1 MMPLAQR
8 LVSHWFVLVTV
19 SYVTLWAL
27 QVSIIMPLETLAL
40 ENSTLVS
47 ILFLPHAA
55 RVLSTWML
63 GPKVLFSL
71 VPSSIL
77 CYALLM
83 PESETMTLT
92 DVALAST
99 GALCAPVAFELMR
112 VVKINVYPTEVGVI
126 SWRTLVFA
134 GFLSSILNSFF
145 QTLFLEGKFPIQDT
159 FSILTRFII
168 GDVLGLVVVLLML
181 VGLLRVF
188 RGYSNV

>member
-63 GPKVLFSL
+63 GPKVLFF
-71 VPSSIL
+71 SS
-77 CYALLM
+77 A
-83 PESETMTLT
+83 
-92 DVALAST
+92 V
-99 GALCAPVAFELMR
+99 
-112 VVKINVYPTEVGVI
+112 IN
-126 SWRTLVFA
+126 S
-134 GFLSSILNSFF
+134 
-145 QTLFLEGKFPIQDT
+145 
-159 FSILTRFII
+159 
-168 GDVLGLVVVLLML
+168 
-181 VGLLRVF
+181 LLRAIDAGI
-188 RGYSNV
+188 RNNDPY